1 MSRVVVAVDCMG
13 GDHGPRVTVAASV
26 AAIDADPE
34 LSIVLV
40 GLSDAIAVALSAAGR
55 TEGERLRVLHKSDHF
70 LVVNKHEDLLY
81 NSDERTD
88 FRSEMM
94 IVT

>member
-1 MSRVVVAVDCMG
+1 MCYRKLTKHVKLML
-13 GDHGPRVTVAASV
+13 HGAEYKT
-26 AAIDADPE
+26 ADNY
-34 LSIVLV
+34 L
-40 GLSDAIAVALSAAGR
+40 
-55 TEGERLRVLHKSDHF
+55 ERLRVLHKSDHF

>member
-1 MSRVVVAVDCMG
+1 ML
-13 GDHGPRVTVAASV
+13 HGAEYKT
-26 AAIDADPE
+26 ADNY
-34 LSIVLV
+34 L
-40 GLSDAIAVALSAAGR
+40 
-55 TEGERLRVLHKSDHF
+55 ERLRVLHKSDHF

-94 IVT
+94 IVM